1 MSDDNKPKLG
11 MRAPLGLNKAVEV
24 GKVKQQFSH
33 GRSKSVVVEVKRA
46 RVLHRP
52 GEAPPEPTPAPAPA
66 AEAAAPAPTAPAVAL
81 PSAPV
86 ARAPEAAPTPAPA
99 ADQPAPATALP
110 VSTAP
115 KMPPPVQFRP
125 VERPPLPPK
134 AEPQPAPTPVAEAAP
149 APAPAASAPERTA
162 PPAARPA
169 TPPLRPSQPG
179 VRSPQSGAPQRAGQ
193 RPGQPSGPQSGP
205 GGRQAEPQRRVP
217 PRDNLTP
224 QERAALLMRQ
234 AEEDRFRLLEEAR
247 IREEAQKAAEAEAER
262 IRLGEKRLQAEE
274 LATRP
279 DPVPAEDGSGLP
291 IAAAELDEE
300 EERLRVRALPGRKPD
315 LAAKPARLRMGDD
328 RRQSG
333 KLTVTRA
340 LGEDDS
346 VRTRSLAALRRAR
359 EKERGRLGSQAK
371 QVREVTV
378 PDRISVQE
386 LANRMAERTSNVVRL
401 LARMGVPTAAH
412 EEIDQDTAELVLTE
426 FGHNIVRVS
435 ESDVEK
441 GMVGAADTDEH
452 LVNRPPVVTIMGHVD
467 HGKTSLLDALRGTN
481 VVKGEAGGITQ
492 HIGAYQITTKS
503 KQKITFLDTPGHE
516 AFTAMRARGA
526 GITDIVVLVVAWDDG
541 IMPQTIEAIQHTK
554 AAGVPMIV
562 AINKMDKAGAN
573 AEKIRQALLQYD
585 VQVESMG
592 GEVQDVEVS
601 ATQKTNLDELIDK
614 ILLQS
619 EILELKA
626 NPDRAAEGNVIE
638 ARLDKGKGALATV
651 LVRRGTLKRGDIFV
665 MGQEWGK
672 VRALNDDQGA
682 QIKEALPSMPVE
694 VLGLTGVPLAGDP
707 VTVVESEARAREVA
721 EYRAGLANAK
731 RIQSEP
737 IDLESMFSVL
747 RQAKAQEYPV
757 VVKADTQGSA
767 EAIAGSLSKIGS
779 DLIKCKVLLASV
791 GGITESDV
799 TLARASGAPIIG
811 FGVRANAKAREIA
824 QRDGVALKYYD
835 VIYDLTDEV
844 RAAMAGQLGPEAFE
858 TVVGRAQVLDVFQA
872 GKTGK
877 AAGLRVTEGFI
888 KKNLRARV
896 MRDDVII
903 YTGSIAS
910 LRRFKEDVAEVKIGL
925 ECGITL
931 ADSSDVKVG
940 DFLETYEVEMKERT
954 L

>member
-24 GKVKQQFSH
+24 GKVKQSFSH
-33 GRSKSVVVEVKRA
+33 GRTKQVVVEVKRA

-52 GEAPPEPTPAPAPA
+52 GDPAPVETPPPAPVV
-66 AEAAAPAPTAPAVAL
+66 AAPAPVAAPVAAPA
-81 PSAPV
+81 APV
-86 ARAPEAAPTPAPA
+86 ARAPAVAPEPVAAPAVSAPEPVTPTTPAR
-99 ADQPAPATALP
+99 P
-110 VSTAP
+110 V
-115 KMPPPVQFRP
+115 PPPVMFRP
-125 VERPPLPPK
+125 VERQPIPQPK
-134 AEPQPAPTPVAEAAP
+134 AAEPAPVPAPIEAKAEAP
-149 APAPAASAPERTA
+149 APVATA
-162 PPAARPA
+162 EPVATRPA
-169 TPPLRPSQPG
+169 TRSTGRPPVQDQR
-179 VRSPQSGAPQRAGQ
+179 RAPAVDLMTRQE
-193 RPGQPSGPQSGP
+193 
-205 GGRQAEPQRRVP
+205 RQA
-217 PRDNLTP
+217 
-224 QERAALLMRQ
+224 LLLRQ
-234 AEEDRFRLLEEAR
+234 AEEDRLRSGEEAR
-247 IREEAQKAAEAEAER
+247 IREEAARVEAVEVER
-262 IRLGEKRLQAEE
+262 VRIEEKRLREE
-274 LATRP
+274 EIATRP
-279 DPVPAEDGSGLP
+279 DPVASDTPQTLV
-291 IAAAELDEE
+291 ELDEE

-333 KLTVTRA
+333 KLTVTKA
-340 LGEDDS
+340 LDSDDS
-346 VRTRSLAALRRAR
+346 VRTRSLAALRRSR

-371 QVREVTV
+371 QVRDVTV
-378 PDRISVQE
+378 PDRITVSE

-401 LARMGVPTAAH
+401 LARLGVPSAAVD
-412 EEIDQDTAELVLTE
+412 EIDQDTAELVLNE

-435 ESDVEK
+435 ESDVEI
-441 GMVGAADTDEH
+441 GMVGGVDVDDH
-452 LVNRPPVVTIMGHVD
+452 LVSRPPVVTIMGHVD

-503 KQKITFLDTPGHE
+503 KDKITFLDTPGHE

-526 GITDIVVLVVAWDDG
+526 SVTDIVILVVAWDDG

-601 ATQKTNLDELIDK
+601 ATQKTGLDELIEK
-614 ILLQS
+614 ILLQA

-626 NPDRAAEGNVIE
+626 NPDRPAEGSVIE

-672 VRALNDDQGA
+672 VRAIVDDTGA
-682 QIKEALPSMPVE
+682 QVKEALPSMPVE
-694 VLGLTGVPLAGDP
+694 VLGLTGVPSAGDP

-721 EYRAGLANAK
+721 DYRAGVFNAK
-731 RIQSEP
+731 RIEQEP
-737 IDLESMFSVL
+737 ANLETMFSVL
-747 RQAKAQEYPV
+747 RQAKAQVYPLV
-757 VVKADTQGSA
+757 IKADTQGSA
-767 EAIAGSLSKIGS
+767 EAIAGAVNKIS
-779 DLIKCKVLLASV
+779 TDLIKAKVLIAGV

-799 TLARASGAPIIG
+799 TLAKASGAPIIG
-811 FGVRANAKAREIA
+811 FNVRANAKAREIA

-835 VIYDLTDEV
+835 VIYDLIDEV
-844 RAAMAGQLGPEAFE
+844 KAAMAGQLGPEALE
-858 TVVGRAQVLDVFQA
+858 TVVGRAEVLEVFQA
-872 GKTGK
+872 GKIGK
-877 AAGLRVTEGFI
+877 AAGIRVTEGFI
-888 KKNLRARV
+888 KKALRARV

-910 LRRFKEDVAEVKIGL
+910 LRRFKDDVAEVKMGL

-931 ADSSDVKVG
+931 ESSSDVKAG
-940 DFLETYEVEMKERT
+940 DVIETYEVEMRNRT

>member
-52 GEAPPEPTPAPAPA
+52 GEAPAPEPTPAPAPPV
-66 AEAAAPAPTAPAVAL
+66 AAPPVAAPPVAAPVA
-81 PSAPV
+81 PPV
-86 ARAPEAAPTPAPA
+86 ARAPEPVAAPVAAAPSPVA
-99 ADQPAPATALP
+99 APP

-134 AEPQPAPTPVAEAAP
+134 AEPQPVAAP
-149 APAPAASAPERTA
+149 APTAAPAPVAPAPVAAAPASASERA
-162 PPAARPA
+162 AAPAARPA
-169 TPPLRPSQPG
+169 AAPPARPGQPAA
-179 VRSPQSGAPQRAGQ
+179 RPPQAGAPQGGAPQRPGQ
-193 RPGQPSGPQSGP
+193 RPGARPP
-205 GGRQAEPQRRVP
+205 EPQRRVP

-234 AEEDRFRLLEEAR
+234 AEEDRLRLAEEAR

-262 IRLGEKRLQAEE
+262 ARIGEKRLREEE

-279 DPVPAEDGSGLP
+279 DPVPAAD
-291 IAAAELDEE
+291 AATPPVELDEE

-340 LGEDDS
+340 LGEDDT

-371 QVREVTV
+371 QVRDVTV
-378 PDRISVQE
+378 PDQITVQE

-441 GMVGAADTDEH
+441 GMIGAADIDDH
-452 LVNRPPVVTIMGHVD
+452 LVSRPPVVTIMGHVD

-601 ATQKTNLDELIDK
+601 ATQKTNLDELIEK
-614 ILLQS
+614 ILLQA

-672 VRALNDDQGA
+672 VRALNDDTGT

-707 VTVVESEARAREVA
+707 VTVVENEARAREVA

-731 RIQSEP
+731 RIQAEP
-737 IDLESMFSVL
+737 VDLESMFSVL
-747 RQAKAQEYPV
+747 REKKAQEYPV

-779 DLIKCKVLLASV
+779 ELIKCKVLLASV

-799 TLARASGAPIIG
+799 TLAKASGAPIIG

-835 VIYDLTDEV
+835 VIYDLVDEV
-844 RAAMAGQLGPEAFE
+844 KAAMAGQLGPEAFE

-877 AAGLRVTEGFI
+877 AAGLRVTEGYI

-903 YTGSIAS
+903 YNGSIAS
-910 LRRFKEDVAEVKIGL
+910 LRRFKEDVAEVKVGL

-940 DFLETYEVEMKERT
+940 DFIETFEVEMKERT